1 MIGGA
6 SADSGQAVE
15 YPRHVAIV
23 MDGNGRWAV
32 TRDLP
37 RIAGHREG
45 AIRVRAIV
53 EECIRR
59 HIPILTLFAFSTE
72 NWDRPLDEVDALMAL
87 IPERLEAE
95 RDTILKNRVRI
106 EVLGEIDTLPLM
118 DRVAVQKM
126 VKQTADHDALTINIA
141 FNYGGRAE
149 ILRAVRGL
157 MRDGVDPADVTEE
170 VFARYLYTGHGPDPD
185 LVIRTAGEQRVSNF
199 LIWQAAYAEYYFT
212 PTLWPDFTEDE
223 FRKALDAFG
232 RRDRKFGRVPAA
244 ARRVGDVVL
253 K

>member
-6 SADSGQAVE
+6 SPDSGQAAG

-32 TRDLP
+32 TRGLR
-37 RIAGHREG
+37 RIAGHQEG
-45 AIRVRAIV
+45 ALRVFAIA

-59 HIPILTLFAFSTE
+59 HIPTLTVFAFSTE

-106 EVLGEIDTLPLM
+106 AVLGEIDTLPLL
-118 DRVAVQKM
+118 DRVAVQKI
-126 VKQTADHDALTINIA
+126 VKQTAGHDALTVNIA

-157 MRDGVDPADVTEE
+157 MRDGVDPSDVTED
-170 VFARYLYTGHGPDPD
+170 VFGRYLYTGHGPDPD
-185 LVIRTAGEQRVSNF
+185 LVIRTAGEQRLSNF

-212 PTLWPDFTEDE
+212 PTLWPDFTEHE
-223 FRKALDAFG
+223 FQKALEAF
-232 RRDRKFGRVPAA
+232 RQRDRKFGRVPAA
-244 ARRVGDVVL
+244 AATPA
-253 K
+253 